1 MPTVQLFSRIY
12 LFREGI
18 RHILEPH
25 SEFDIADEILEEEAS
40 LNERKIQTESTV
52 GITHAFREQSIREVL
67 AELPLPSAH
76 FKIVLV
82 ACQPYPEQICFALK
96 EGVQCILDA
105 SCASFHLP
113 RALHVISQGRP
124 YIDEQIIRLMT
135 LAGHSSKQWR
145 PRHLSPREKDI
156 LTRLVSGQAV
166 SQVANILGLSIKT
179 VSTHKTHLMQK
190 LSVNTFAEL
199 VRYAITQR
207 IIEITND
214 GNNLDNF

>member
-18 RHILEPH
+18 KHVLEPH
-25 SEFDIADEILEEEAS
+25 SEFCIADELLEATS
-40 LNERKIQTESTV
+40 PNESAIQSESMV
-52 GITHAFREQSIREVL
+52 GITHAFRGQSIREVL
-67 AELPLPSAH
+67 AKLPLPDAH
-76 FKIVLV
+76 FKIVLI
-82 ACQPYPEQICFALK
+82 AYQPYPEQIFFALK

-113 RALHVISQGRP
+113 RALHVILQGRP
-124 YIDEQIIRLMT
+124 YIDEQIIGLMT
-135 LAGHSSKQWR
+135 LAGSSLKQWR

-156 LTRLVSGQAV
+156 LTRLVNGQAV
-166 SQVANILGLSIKT
+166 SQVANILGLSTKT

-190 LSVNTFAEL
+190 LSVKTFAEL